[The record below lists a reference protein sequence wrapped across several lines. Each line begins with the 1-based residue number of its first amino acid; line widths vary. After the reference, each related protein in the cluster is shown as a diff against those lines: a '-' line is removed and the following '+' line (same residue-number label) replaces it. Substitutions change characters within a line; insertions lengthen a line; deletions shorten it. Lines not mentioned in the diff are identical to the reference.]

1 MLTMEQIILI
11 VAGAS
16 ALFSLIA
23 MFTVFGIAKS
33 AKKNGKVLK
42 EIAQKPATVL
52 EKVSEVKTANEKE
65 EVAVTSAPV
74 EEAVTFSADKGKSL
88 EEKYADLSAENK
100 AFYDEI
106 ASYASAVEGAKRFK
120 NLRYEEYKI
129 GSMRIVRMLIKRD
142 IIFCEF
148 MLQNSNIRSY
158 TAGTKVSVKQ
168 AATVIKVTDATAV
181 GAVKNTIDIAVKG
194 IAEEKELKKQIA
206 REKRREKRSSKQA

>member
-16 ALFSLIA
+16 ALFSLIS

-42 EIAQKPATVL
+42 EIAQKPTAVI
-52 EKVSEVKTANEKE
+52 EKVCEEKAKKE
-65 EVAVTSAPV
+65 EVAVTSVPV

-148 MLQNSNIRSY
+148 MLQNSNLRSY

-206 REKRREKRSSKQA
+206 REKRREKRSAKQA